1 MKDWCVSVFKLKPET
16 IKNTVT
22 ELYHFTENLEGVISL
37 HFMIRDRLDEEV
49 VFSFRVLSEPE
60 KLKIIRSKIKYKLG
74 RLLEK
79 DAFSVDP
86 ECDDLLIKYVAWPFE
101 DTIKKR
107 GADKFKKFYETLDA
121 LSKLVIPMMESDYFE
136 SSERIE
142 LAHVMSWMLGC
153 TEYGS
158 LDTKHW
164 ELGYF
169 DRIEGKYH
177 CSLRKDFPQK

>member
-1 MKDWCVSVFKLKPET
+1 
-16 IKNTVT
+16 
-22 ELYHFTENLEGVISL
+22 
-37 HFMIRDRLDEEV
+37 MI
-49 VFSFRVLSEPE
+49 
-60 KLKIIRSKIKYKLG
+60 
-74 RLLEK
+74 
-79 DAFSVDP
+79 
-86 ECDDLLIKYVAWPFE
+86 
-101 DTIKKR
+101 
-107 GADKFKKFYETLDA
+107 
-121 LSKLVIPMMESDYFE
+121 ESNYFE

-164 ELGYF
+164 ELGYY